1 MPVNA
6 RITHPIENLR
16 SAIIKA
22 NDMTESEFN
31 QLADSVF
38 ARIEQAADVA
48 GIDATLNGN
57 VLELELDDGQKIIVN
72 RHVPTQE
79 IWVAAKSGGFH
90 YAWVGERWFSQR
102 DGSELFGKL
111 TEVTV
116 IAGGD
121 TLAF

>member
-6 RITHPIENLR
+6 RITHPIENFR

-38 ARIEQAADVA
+38 QRIEHAADHA

-57 VLELELDDGQKIIVN
+57 VLELELDDGQKIIIN
-72 RHVPTQE
+72 RHSPTQE
-79 IWVAAKSGGFH
+79 IWVAAKTGGFH
-90 YAWVGERWFSQR
+90 YAWTDNRWFSQR

-111 TEVTV
+111 IEVTTV
-116 IAGGD
+116 AGGSA
-121 TLAF
+121 LAL

>member
-1 MPVNA
+1 MPVNT
-6 RITHPIENLR
+6 RIIHPIENSR

-38 ARIEQAADVA
+38 QRIEQAADNA

-90 YAWVGERWFSQR
+90 YAWVDGRWFSQR

-111 TEVTV
+111 TEVT
-116 IAGGD
+116 ASTD
-121 TLAF
+121 RDALAF